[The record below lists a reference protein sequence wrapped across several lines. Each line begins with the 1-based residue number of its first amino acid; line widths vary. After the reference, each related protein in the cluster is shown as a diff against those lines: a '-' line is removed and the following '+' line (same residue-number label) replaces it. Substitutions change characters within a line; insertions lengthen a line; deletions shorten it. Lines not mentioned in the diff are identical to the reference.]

1 MSKFPVY
8 QAGQRL
14 TATLLSQ
21 AVEDVT
27 VKTTAEI
34 RTSTSTFA
42 NDAELA
48 GVTLGVGSWR
58 VEFQI
63 FGTGGAAAVPIKTQW
78 AFTGTWNNPLRMIDG
93 PLAANATAPA
103 AGPLRRI
110 DPITASADSVYGMT
124 TAGGAYYRWT
134 EYCKLVTV
142 TVAGTIALKWAPN
155 ASNANSGGVMAG
167 SSLTVR
173 QIG

>member
-1 MSKFPVY
+1 MSQFPAYV
-8 QAGQRL
+8 AGRRL
-14 TATLLSQ
+14 TATLLGQ

-27 VKTTAEI
+27 IKTASQI
-34 RTSTSTFA
+34 RTSTSSYA

-58 VEFQI
+58 VEFHL

-78 AFTGTWNNPLRMIDG
+78 SFTGTWNNPLRMCDG
-93 PLAANATAPA
+93 PLAANATAPS

-110 DPITASADSVYGMT
+110 DPIAANADSVYGMT
-124 TAGGAYYRWT
+124 TAGGAYYRIT
-134 EYCKLVTV
+134 EYCRLVTV
-142 TVAGTIALKWAPN
+142 TVSGTIALSWAPN
-155 ASNANSGGVMAG
+155 ASNANSGGLMVG

-173 QIG
+173 QIA